1 MLITLPIG
9 VQVPKG
15 LPILFRG
22 YRIVVITVGFQPL
35 DRSSILL
42 TRSNYN
48 TRNTERLHKMSSY
61 VQEAIQN
68 SGINRTELVAACAYM
83 IRTKQARSQ
92 HDAIEQLA
100 SGKIN
105 GAELTEQMIRSF
117 QVEIEEEIVK
127 LSGEDELRN
136 LMSNST
142 EA

>member
-1 MLITLPIG
+1 
-9 VQVPKG
+9 
-15 LPILFRG
+15 
-22 YRIVVITVGFQPL
+22 
-35 DRSSILL
+35 
-42 TRSNYN
+42 
-48 TRNTERLHKMSSY
+48 MSSY

-117 QVEIEEEIVK
+117 QVEIEEEEIVK

-136 LMSNST
+136 LMNEHIST
-142 EA
+142 

>member
-1 MLITLPIG
+1 
-9 VQVPKG
+9 
-15 LPILFRG
+15 
-22 YRIVVITVGFQPL
+22 
-35 DRSSILL
+35 
-42 TRSNYN
+42 
-48 TRNTERLHKMSSY
+48 MSSY

-68 SGINRTELVAACAYM
+68 SGVNRTELVAACAYM

-117 QVEIEEEIVK
+117 QVEIEEEVVE

-136 LMSNST
+136 LMKEKTS
-142 EA
+142 A

>member
-1 MLITLPIG
+1 MG
-9 VQVPKG
+9 SN
-15 LPILFRG
+15 PILSSILPRVLCNG
-22 YRIVVITVGFQPL
+22 KTLGFQPK

-68 SGINRTELVAACAYM
+68 SGVNRTELTAACAYM
-83 IRTKQARSQ
+83 IRTKQARGQ

-105 GAELTEQMIRSF
+105 GAELMEQMIRSF
-117 QVEIEEEIVK
+117 QVELKEEEIVEVTT
-127 LSGEDELRN
+127 EDELRN
-136 LMSNST
+136 LMNEHTST
-142 EA
+142 

>member
-1 MLITLPIG
+1 
-9 VQVPKG
+9 
-15 LPILFRG
+15 
-22 YRIVVITVGFQPL
+22 
-35 DRSSILL
+35 
-42 TRSNYN
+42 
-48 TRNTERLHKMSSY
+48 MSSY
-61 VQEAIQN
+61 VQEAIEN
-68 SGINRTELVAACAYM
+68 SGINRTELTAACAYL

-117 QVEIEEEIVK
+117 QVEIEEEEIVK